1 MTITAP
7 TSAPPATPVEAPT
20 RADAVTFS
28 RVLRSEWI
36 KLRSLRSTVFTFLA
50 ALVLMVGLG
59 SLFSWGFE
67 SHLAERRDELAG
79 FDATL
84 HSLRGM
90 FLAQLAV
97 GVLGVLVI
105 TGEYATGMIRA
116 SLTAV
121 PRRLPV
127 LWAKAVIF
135 GIVAFVVMTVGCFGA
150 FLAGQRILGVQ
161 HLGVGLGDAHVLR
174 AVLGAAAYLTGV
186 GLLGLAVGAILRS
199 TAGAIATLVGLVL
212 VLPILGAILPSSW
225 SANIT
230 PYLPSSAGQAIVN
243 VVPDASGMAPWTGF
257 VLFALYVVGALG
269 VAAVLLR
276 RRDA

>member
-1 MTITAP
+1 MTTTAP
-7 TSAPPATPVEAPT
+7 ISAPPTMRVGGPEAT
-20 RADAVTFS
+20 AVTFG

-50 ALVLMVGLG
+50 ALTLMVGLG
-59 SLFSWGFE
+59 SLFSWGLE

-127 LWAKAVIF
+127 LWAKALIF
-135 GIVAFVVMTVGCFGA
+135 GIVAFVVMAVACFAA
-150 FLAGQRILGVQ
+150 FSAGQRILGVQ
-161 HLGVGLGDAHVLR
+161 HLGVGVGDAHVVR

-186 GLLGLAVGAILRS
+186 GLLGLAIGAILRS

-243 VVPDASGMAPWTGF
+243 VVPDPGGMAPWTGF
-257 VLFALYVVGALG
+257 ALFAVYVVGALG
-269 VAAVLLR
+269 LAAVFLR